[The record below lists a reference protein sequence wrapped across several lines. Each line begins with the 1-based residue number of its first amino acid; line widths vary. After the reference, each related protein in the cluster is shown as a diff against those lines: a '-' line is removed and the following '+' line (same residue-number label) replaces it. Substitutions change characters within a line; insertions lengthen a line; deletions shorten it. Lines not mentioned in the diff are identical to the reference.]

1 MENIR
6 AFYYDFRNKLIQIK
20 IDSDISPL
28 KDYQTKSYDIYSS
41 RIIDYDL
48 MHKSLDNI
56 TNKLLNLHCRE
67 DRYIYAK
74 LLINNNNAHKTVI
87 EELIDD
93 SFNDKIVLGID
104 SGIYYIKSENDIS
117 IELKNEDYEKKSL
130 SQFYKDEQITFENIL
145 YNTLYDFDLKIYSV
159 GIQRERSE
167 VDLTDIIKSEIGNS
181 PTRSRQFTTK
191 RQTMAIVELLSK
203 LGINTGNVD
212 KTAIA
217 GFIQFLTGKQS
228 ESLPQNTTAYKLIER
243 KDPDSEKEKNSFN
256 NDCDFVAS
264 YFESVGLIS
273 LADKIKRG
281 KV

>member
-117 IELKNEDYEKKSL
+117 IELKTKIMRINVYPIFTRKNL
-130 SQFYKDEQITFENIL
+130 FR
-145 YNTLYDFDLKIYSV
+145 LKI
-159 GIQRERSE
+159 
-167 VDLTDIIKSEIGNS
+167 
-181 PTRSRQFTTK
+181 
-191 RQTMAIVELLSK
+191 
-203 LGINTGNVD
+203 
-212 KTAIA
+212 
-217 GFIQFLTGKQS
+217 
-228 ESLPQNTTAYKLIER
+228 
-243 KDPDSEKEKNSFN
+243 SF
-256 NDCDFVAS
+256 
-264 YFESVGLIS
+264 
-273 LADKIKRG
+273 
-281 KV
+281 

>member
-104 SGIYYIKSENDIS
+104 SGIYF
-117 IELKNEDYEKKSL
+117 EK
-130 SQFYKDEQITFENIL
+130 T
-145 YNTLYDFDLKIYSV
+145 
-159 GIQRERSE
+159 
-167 VDLTDIIKSEIGNS
+167 
-181 PTRSRQFTTK
+181 
-191 RQTMAIVELLSK
+191 IV
-203 LGINTGNVD
+203 
-212 KTAIA
+212 
-217 GFIQFLTGKQS
+217 FL
-228 ESLPQNTTAYKLIER
+228 
-243 KDPDSEKEKNSFN
+243 
-256 NDCDFVAS
+256 
-264 YFESVGLIS
+264 
-273 LADKIKRG
+273 
-281 KV
+281 